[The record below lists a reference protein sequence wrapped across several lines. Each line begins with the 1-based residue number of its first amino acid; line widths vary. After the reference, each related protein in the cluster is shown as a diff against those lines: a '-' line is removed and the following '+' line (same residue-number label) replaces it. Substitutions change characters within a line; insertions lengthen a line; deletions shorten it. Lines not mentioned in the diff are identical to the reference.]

1 MKRKRSVEPSTIER
15 PRTSS
20 TAERHVVQYFRRFR
34 QANDQHGT
42 NGLGGGKQT
51 APDCQIMTDLLDA
64 VSAAVP
70 TAKISEAEIRQ
81 ACVAL
86 RTFIVAY
93 GVPRTFPGLSAE
105 TVLRL
110 APVASHLRSRQDS
123 LGSGDFDA
131 ADEVE
136 ALAAACKAAGFTY
149 ARSFASKAWCMLGIA
164 VPIYSSEGVAYLK
177 HAGHSLGTH
186 SSYSDYLGAWQAEY
200 HKERPAYMRAA
211 EVHLSAT
218 DPLER
223 RCTAEWF
230 AMRGFD
236 VKLMAVGGPMR

>member
-1 MKRKRSVEPSTIER
+1 MKRKRSVEPSTVER

-34 QANDQHGT
+34 QANDHGST

-51 APDCQIMTDLLDA
+51 VPDCQIMTDLLDA

-70 TAKISEAEIRQ
+70 TAKMREAEIRQ
-81 ACVAL
+81 ACTAL

-110 APVASHLRSRQDS
+110 APVASHLRSRQGS

-149 ARSFASKAWCMLGIA
+149 ARSFASKAWCMLGVA
-164 VPIYSSEGVAYLK
+164 VPIYSSEGVA
-177 HAGHSLGTH
+177 
-186 SSYSDYLGAWQAEY
+186 
-200 HKERPAYMRAA
+200 
-211 EVHLSAT
+211 
-218 DPLER
+218 
-223 RCTAEWF
+223 
-230 AMRGFD
+230 
-236 VKLMAVGGPMR
+236 